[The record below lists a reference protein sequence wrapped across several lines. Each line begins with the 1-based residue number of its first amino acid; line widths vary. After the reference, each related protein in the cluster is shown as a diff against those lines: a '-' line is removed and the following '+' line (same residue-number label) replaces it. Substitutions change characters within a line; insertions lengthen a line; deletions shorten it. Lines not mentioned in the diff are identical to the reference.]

1 MLIPCAE
8 INSHAERPSP
18 DRDRALR
25 GIRVGDILARKFG
38 IYGRVAKALYYQEK

>member
-1 MLIPCAE
+1 MQ
-8 INSHAERPSP
+8 S
-18 DRDRALR
+18 DRAQIAIGALR